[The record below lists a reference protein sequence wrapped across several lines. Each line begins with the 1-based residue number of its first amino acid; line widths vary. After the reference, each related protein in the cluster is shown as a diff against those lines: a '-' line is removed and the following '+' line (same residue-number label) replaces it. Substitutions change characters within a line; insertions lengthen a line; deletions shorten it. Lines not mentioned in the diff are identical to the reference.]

1 MGQVMRSFAHRF
13 TAIILIA
20 LYALKPCFGSKQ
32 DRPAIGIHL
41 GSNTISAAILDD
53 RSRARPFAL
62 LNGDDFYQAYMR
74 QGLWSG
80 KPGKARKAQP
90 ERMHERA
97 QQLLQPLSPPG
108 PIKLKS
114 VLQQLKSHIVKEIGH
129 DPFNV
134 VLGVPSSFQPKHR
147 REIRKFLTQH
157 LGLDLT
163 ILTTARQP
171 ALATAAFDLHSYS
184 RETTVLVLDYNHASL
199 DITLA
204 VTVDFMTD
212 IFAHISLPSLGEDFL
227 LLKLASLAFRDSLV
241 SDEAL
246 RSHAREITMHSV
258 MAVDSNI
265 SSDNYT
271 SEMHAVESAH
281 FDTAIKSMLDL
292 VHQQT
297 HTTEITGPN
306 WKPVLSDLSH
316 ILISGDASSRGFKK
330 LREAIAA
337 EESILAGLLD
347 PGLEMDAPLPIW
359 VTAHGAAK
367 NVAQRRYESDG
378 QWDWHAHGEL

>member
-1 MGQVMRSFAHRF
+1 M
-13 TAIILIA
+13 
-20 LYALKPCFGSKQ
+20 
-32 DRPAIGIHL
+32 
-41 GSNTISAAILDD
+41 
-53 RSRARPFAL
+53 AL

-74 QGLWSG
+74 QGLWSE
-80 KPGKARKAQP
+80 KPGKTRKAQP

-108 PIKLKS
+108 PIRLKS
-114 VLQQLKSHIVKEIGH
+114 VLQQLKSHIVKEIGQ

-134 VLGVPSSFQPKHR
+134 VLGVPVSFQPKHR

-184 RETTVLVLDYNHASL
+184 RETTVLVVDYNHASL

-227 LLKLASLAFRDSLV
+227 SLELASLYSKDSV
-241 SDEAL
+241 ASDEAL
-246 RSHAREITMHSV
+246 RSHAREITMHRV
-258 MAVDSNI
+258 KEVGSNI

-292 VHQQT
+292 LHHHT
-297 HTTEITGPN
+297 HTTEIPGPN
-306 WKPVLSDLSH
+306 RKPALSDLSH
-316 ILISGDASSRGFKK
+316 LLISGDASSRGFKK
-330 LREAIAA
+330 LRKAIAA

-347 PGLEMDAPLPIW
+347 PGLEKDAPLPTW
-359 VTAHGAAK
+359 VTAYGAAK
-367 NVAQRRYESDG
+367 NVAQRRYENDG

>member
-1 MGQVMRSFAHRF
+1 M
-13 TAIILIA
+13 
-20 LYALKPCFGSKQ
+20 
-32 DRPAIGIHL
+32 
-41 GSNTISAAILDD
+41 
-53 RSRARPFAL
+53 

-80 KPGKARKAQP
+80 KPGKARNAQP
-90 ERMHERA
+90 ERMHERG

-114 VLQQLKSHIVKEIGH
+114 VLQQLESHIVKEIGH

-134 VLGVPSSFQPKHR
+134 VLGVPVSFQPEHR

-184 RETTVLVLDYNHASL
+184 RETAVVVVDYNHASL

-212 IFAHISLPSLGEDFL
+212 IFAHISIPSLGEDFL
-227 LLKLASLAFRDSLV
+227 SLKLASLHSKDSV
-241 SDEAL
+241 ASDEAL
-246 RSHAREITMHSV
+246 RSLAREITTHRV
-258 MAVDSNI
+258 MALDSNTP
-265 SSDNYT
+265 SDNYT

-281 FDTAIKSMLDL
+281 FDTAIQSILDHL
-292 VHQQT
+292 HQHT
-297 HTTEITGPN
+297 HTTEITGLK
-306 WKPVLSDLSH
+306 WKPVLSDLSYV
-316 ILISGDASSRGFKK
+316 LISGDASSRGFKK
-330 LREAIAA
+330 LRKAIAA

-347 PGLEMDAPLPIW
+347 PGLEKDAPLPIW
-359 VTAHGAAK
+359 ITAHGAAK
-367 NVAQRRYESDG
+367 NVAQRRYENDG